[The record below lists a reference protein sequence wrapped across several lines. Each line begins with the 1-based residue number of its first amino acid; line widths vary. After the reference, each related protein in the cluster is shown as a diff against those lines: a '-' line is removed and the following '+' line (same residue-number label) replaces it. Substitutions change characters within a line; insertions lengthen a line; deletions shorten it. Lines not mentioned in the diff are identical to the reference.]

1 MMHLANINWLAVLVA
16 AVAAWILG
24 AVWYGTLSKA
34 WIAAQ
39 GKTMEMVKQEQA
51 EKVGRVSALLPFL
64 LVFIGNLIMA
74 LMLYGIMTHV
84 GPFTI
89 RSGMISGALI
99 WFGFVA
105 TTITVNYAFQ
115 GRKPML
121 AVIDGGY
128 WLAVLLLTGAIL
140 GAFGAK

>member
-1 MMHLANINWLAVLVA
+1 MQQFANVNYLAVLVA

-24 AVWYGTLSKA
+24 AVWYGTFSTA
-34 WIAAQ
+34 WVAAQ
-39 GKTMEMVKQEQA
+39 GKTMEAIKQEQA
-51 EKVGRVSALLPFL
+51 AKVGQLSAFLPFL
-64 LVFIGNLIMA
+64 LVFVGNLIMA
-74 LMLYGIMTHV
+74 VMLYGIMKHV

-89 RSGMISGALI
+89 RAGMISGALC

-121 AVIDGGY
+121 TVIDTGY
-128 WLAVLLLTGAIL
+128 WLAVLLLIGAIL
-140 GAFGAK
+140 GAFGG